1 MIRTFEFYEDEYKI
15 TRMEISRIEKIVA
28 DFEKGIFDEEKLGS
42 LGLNGLK
49 FCIAEGKI
57 DTLIKLISPIEYH
70 NGSESGKKYF
80 MDAISLGLVD
90 FINTIPSSIMERYAK
105 MYLRQKEDLYSALGD
120 GLIYAEPRV
129 TIMEAA
135 HEAVILTPE
144 MKKRIMDALLT
155 IDLGVIKNI
164 KIKDVFARQVPGMG
178 FPIRSER
185 DVAYYSEISNYVP
198 CLDLFR
204 KNIQTTSN
212 DTLGC
217 KDDGPM
223 KKGKLE
229 ISINY
234 DSLNERN
241 KLLADLIVKKGYGH
255 LFKSFV
261 SDGQDLMIS
270 VPCLPEETIE
280 NANARMMRIVSKFQK
295 QDILYGVIS
304 REEVIENLKSW
315 ARFNSYDIRERMHT
329 LLFGDV
335 TDAELREAMSLIDL
349 GYVFDED
356 GSIYRDKYCLD
367 KHREYLMENGGIA
380 PKKAIN

>member
-15 TRMEISRIEKIVA
+15 TRMEISRIEKIVN
-28 DFEKGIFDEEKLGS
+28 DFEKGIIDEEKLGS

-57 DTLIKLISPIEYH
+57 DTLIKLISPIEYQ
-70 NGSESGKKYF
+70 NGPHRGKKYF
-80 MDAISLGLVD
+80 MDAISLGLVEH
-90 FINTIPSSIMERYAK
+90 INSLPSSIMERYAK
-105 MYLRQKEDLYSALGD
+105 MYREQEDEHYSNEEEDMLFAQ
-120 GLIYAEPRV
+120 PKV
-129 TIMEAA
+129 SIMEAA
-135 HEAVILTPE
+135 YNAVILTPD

-155 IDLGVIKNI
+155 IDLSVIKNI

-185 DVAYYSEISNYVP
+185 DVAFYSEISNYVP
-198 CLDLFR
+198 CLNLFR

-223 KKGKLE
+223 KRGKLE

-241 KLLADLIVKKGYGH
+241 KLLASAIIERGYGY

-261 SDGQDLMIS
+261 SDGSDLMIS

-280 NANARMMRIVSKFQK
+280 NANARMMKIVSKFQK

-304 REEVIENLKSW
+304 REEVIKNLKTW
-315 ARFNSYDIRERMHT
+315 ARFSSYDIREKMHT

-335 TDAELREAMSLIDL
+335 TDSELKEAMSLIDL

-356 GSIYRDKYCLD
+356 GTIYRDQYCLD

-380 PKKAIN
+380 PKKAID

>member
-241 KLLADLIVKKGYGH
+241 KLLADLIVKKGYGY

>member
-1 MIRTFEFYEDEYKI
+1 
-15 TRMEISRIEKIVA
+15 
-28 DFEKGIFDEEKLGS
+28 
-42 LGLNGLK
+42 
-49 FCIAEGKI
+49 
-57 DTLIKLISPIEYH
+57 
-70 NGSESGKKYF
+70 

-135 HEAVILTPE
+135 HDAVILTPE

-217 KDDGPM
+217 KDDGQM

-241 KLLADLIVKKGYGH
+241 KLLADLIVKKGYGY

-261 SDGQDLMIS
+261 SDGRDLMIS

-356 GSIYRDKYCLD
+356 GSIYRDQYCLD